1 MPLADNHLADK
12 FLVSLTLTVCLA
24 SSAFGATIT
33 GNVTGPDG
41 KPFMGAFVV
50 AENAQNKMTVNV
62 LSDQQGRYHIGSL
75 PAATYTVKITA
86 IGYQGDPRTDGRS
99 SGDPGFGRHDRRDG
113 AGGIQE
119 GNRHRRRRGPIDGR
133 FRSTGG

>member
-1 MPLADNHLADK
+1 MSLADK
-12 FLVSLTLTVCLA
+12 VLVSLTLTVCVA

-62 LSDQQGRYHIGSL
+62 LSDQQGRYHIGGL

-86 IGYQGDPRTDGRS
+86 IGYRGDPRAGVQLT
-99 SGDPGFGRHDRRDG
+99 GDQKTSFDF
-113 AGGIQE
+113 ALQK
-119 GNRHRRRRGPIDGR
+119 
-133 FRSTGG
+133 T